1 MDEFNTWPSQDMS
14 LLPDEQKRV
23 EHSGSHFT
31 SMTEDTASTVS
42 QPTSGQSAFNLAQV
56 GQTHWRKHIQHS
68 VNFDLVAPGL
78 ITLLGFDGIELWALD
93 SKTGDVV
100 MLADV
105 VRDESLLNWSRYSNI
120 YKFHMGK
127 GMVGRVF
134 LAGISEW
141 ESDVSQIQ
149 REIFHRSPGARRLG
163 IKGVGCI
170 RCETKIGVEVV
181 IFLYSRQKLTF
192 SKDRILF
199 IEGMLSQWLKSGGDS
214 SKFYSINTNAT
225 KKAAMQYA
233 EAQQEGASQIAHM
246 DTAESDAVT
255 SNDKDQK
262 MQQGTLM
269 RLMVLDLFLSS
280 FGGITKHLR
289 FDGAEIWIEDS
300 PGSGVLHHGGTI
312 ATKPLHKEWASYSTH
327 FKFSNER
334 SMVGRILCTT
344 RPEWQPDVSQLS
356 VSVFSRATGARRY
369 GVRGMGGVYCRTRQG
384 LQFVIGLFSGNRVA
398 FTKERKRAIL
408 KMVEVWAQGSVPGP
422 AKPIKIIS
430 RGGSI
435 STPEV
440 GNSAPVIGTAH
451 SLNSWLDMQGH
462 LPGVTQRIL
471 DGSNLKKGKGPA
483 SSIADSAQQRQAS
496 SSSFGSGNRTHK
508 RKPKCKYVCGYC
520 DKVFH
525 KKGNWQAH
533 LRTHT
538 KEKPFACTACGRQFT
553 QKSNMKRHMLKIHK
567 IPKDFPTT
575 PSTLHQ
581 SNSMPTLQEYKDKPA
596 PNFFVDPSMATST
609 PPAAMLLTDPN
620 AGTNTMIMTRQH
632 QLTQHNQH
640 HNQRPQLNHQINQIN
655 QDAQRMPH
663 NGQLSQQ
670 QQNQQQQSQFPS
682 WMRST

>member
-1 MDEFNTWPSQDMS
+1 
-14 LLPDEQKRV
+14 
-23 EHSGSHFT
+23 
-31 SMTEDTASTVS
+31 
-42 QPTSGQSAFNLAQV
+42 
-56 GQTHWRKHIQHS
+56 
-68 VNFDLVAPGL
+68 
-78 ITLLGFDGIELWALD
+78 
-93 SKTGDVV
+93 
-100 MLADV
+100 
-105 VRDESLLNWSRYSNI
+105 
-120 YKFHMGK
+120 
-127 GMVGRVF
+127 
-134 LAGISEW
+134 
-141 ESDVSQIQ
+141 
-149 REIFHRSPGARRLG
+149 
-163 IKGVGCI
+163 
-170 RCETKIGVEVV
+170 
-181 IFLYSRQKLTF
+181 
-192 SKDRILF
+192 
-199 IEGMLSQWLKSGGDS
+199 
-214 SKFYSINTNAT
+214 
-225 KKAAMQYA
+225 
-233 EAQQEGASQIAHM
+233 
-246 DTAESDAVT
+246 
-255 SNDKDQK
+255 
-262 MQQGTLM
+262 M

-440 GNSAPVIGTAH
+440 GTTAPVIGPAH
-451 SLNSWLDMQGH
+451 SLNKWLELQGN
-462 LPGVTQRIL
+462 LPVTSRIL
-471 DGSNLKKGKGPA
+471 DGSNPKKGKGAAPPMVDQQPP
-483 SSIADSAQQRQAS
+483 SSG
-496 SSSFGSGNRTHK
+496 FGSGSRIHK

-581 SNSMPTLQEYKDKPA
+581 SSSMQTLHEYKDKPA
-596 PNFFVDPSMATST
+596 PNFFVQDPSMATSA
-609 PPAAMLLTDPN
+609 PPAAMLLTGPN
-620 AGTNTMIMTRQH
+620 GGTNTMIMTRQH
-632 QLTQHNQH
+632 LTQHNQQH
-640 HNQRPQLNHQINQIN
+640 NNQRPPQLNQIN
-655 QDAQRMPH
+655 QNTQH
-663 NGQLSQQ
+663 NGQQLNQQ
-670 QQNQQQQSQFPS
+670 QQNPFP